1 MKKFP
6 SRNRLKDRASK
17 PAPAPK
23 EFATINAPSIPA
35 KDAPETPAPL
45 SHDLLSLVS
54 SEPSA
59 ARTLSRDTPPPSE
72 LQPDASNA
80 GVFGTADRATRRPRG
95 SVSYAE
101 PNLRDKMRR
110 PTKDLV
116 DAVGA
121 CDRPQHIA
129 TFKIEERHLGSGS
142 ALDKG
147 AAGAMNVKEESD
159 PNASDL
165 WQIPSSTQSQEQR
178 HQQGLVE
185 PTSPL
190 GNKSSVP
197 PAELPTSVITN
208 RRRRTVELHRT
219 EAEGAEQSSHQNHPG
234 AGSAISALAG
244 GSQRPR
250 RREEENKAREGPKIM
265 KDSSE
270 SSPADGLENE
280 DGKRVQVSAMGTTT
294 TTLRNSRRYSTRT
307 GEEGSTTTATGE
319 GRGGGGGPA
328 VRKRERR
335 KDTVAGAGGARGDGD
350 TELKSVRSVVGLSH
364 GGGAL
369 GVVGEEATG
378 RAERAAVRRRSMML

>member
-1 MKKFP
+1 MKKIP

-17 PAPAPK
+17 PVPAPK
-23 EFATINAPSIPA
+23 EFAAINAPSIPA

-54 SEPSA
+54 SVPSA

-80 GVFGTADRATRRPRG
+80 GDRATRRPRG

-129 TFKIEERHLGSGS
+129 TFTVEERNLGSGS
-142 ALDKG
+142 ALGKG
-147 AAGAMNVKEESD
+147 APEAMNVKEESD

-190 GNKSSVP
+190 GNKISVP
-197 PAELPTSVITN
+197 PGELPTSVITN

-219 EAEGAEQSSHQNHPG
+219 EAEGTEQSSHQNHPG

-250 RREEENKAREGPKIM
+250 RREEENKVREEPEIM
-265 KDSSE
+265 KDPSG

-280 DGKRVQVSAMGTTT
+280 DGKRVQESAIGTTT
-294 TTLRNSRRYSTRT
+294 TTLRNPRRNSTRP
-307 GEEGSTTTATGE
+307 GEEGSTTTVTGE
-319 GRGGGGGPA
+319 GRGSGGGPA
-328 VRKRERR
+328 ARKRERR
-335 KDTVAGAGGARGDGD
+335 KDTVAGAGGVRGDGD
-350 TELKSVRSVVGLSH
+350 PELKSVRSVASLSH

-369 GVVGEEATG
+369 GVVGEEVTG
-378 RAERAAVRRRSMML
+378 RAERAAMRRRSMML